1 MSTSN
6 IRSLINEAI
15 DHEGN
20 THHLKKCIEEHLLD
34 MHTSIH
40 IDSDQSIQKMVDFV
54 IEYTTQVPDFID
66 ALEMAAAETGLSEAI
81 NPLLNIATDYFTT
94 PPDLIGNHIGLDA
107 MMDEAYLAHRLIE
120 EINDQFISHM
130 GVPLIPMDL
139 TTANV
144 IIHNMIGEPFANDL
158 DKIAHQSVLE
168 LLGGN
173 DIFKED
179 AFKKYSQKHNSSNTP
194 SILKNW
200 PCFSKNMGVSLALS
214 A

>member
-1 MSTSN
+1 
-6 IRSLINEAI
+6 
-15 DHEGN
+15 
-20 THHLKKCIEEHLLD
+20 

-40 IDSDQSIQKMVDFV
+40 IDSDQSIQKMVDYL
-54 IEYTTQVPDFID
+54 IETTTQVPDFID
-66 ALEMAAAETGLSEAI
+66 ALEIAAAETGHSEAI

-120 EINDQFISHM
+120 EINDPCISHM